1 MTFRLRVMEG
11 MNVPP
16 ELDRHIGRLGSV
28 DPSGDYLRYPMSKNA
43 GADPKK
49 SPFKKVARA
58 DLFPQ
63 KRKENEYVKAMILEN
78 SKGEVVQTFKY
89 DSATGKDVA
98 EAARQAVEILNNYHA
113 MMRFGL
119 TGGW

>member
-1 MTFRLRVMEG
+1 MEG